1 MRTQGEWALSVS
13 TDLSARAVDRA
24 RGCPFAAAAGHEET
38 DLNGPVARVRT
49 PAGIDAW
56 MVNRYDD
63 VRDVLSDATRF
74 SSAAGS
80 INHMLPRM
88 WPPQPME
95 PGDFNRM
102 DGAEH
107 LQFRRAFGIE
117 IGAAKRMEGLRPA
130 VQRIV
135 DERLDAIAGAE
146 QPVDL
151 HELFSKPV
159 TTAVIADLMDVPYE
173 DRQLFHDSA
182 SAALDINIDVETA
195 TAAFDKLK
203 AYVRKLLVDRREN
216 PGDDALSHIIT
227 RSEAGEKPFTDDELE
242 SIGFALISAGF
253 DVTAGMLT
261 FIMLTLFE
269 FPDEMA
275 RLVEDPSLAPT
286 AVDEFVR
293 YLPGNVGIL
302 RQAIVDTEI
311 AGVQI
316 KAGDYVLAGI
326 GAGSHDAEVF
336 PDPEKLDLTRTP
348 NSHLNFGR
356 GPHACVGQQLARLEL
371 RVALETVLRRVPSL
385 RCAVPVSE
393 VPLREDN
400 IVPGPAH
407 LPVVFDEVLPAQER

>member
-1 MRTQGEWALSVS
+1 MSVN
-13 TDLSARAVDRA
+13 TELSARAADRA
-24 RGCPFAAAAGHEET
+24 RGCPFAAAPGHEDT
-38 DLNGPVARVRT
+38 DVNGPVARVRT

-56 MVNRYDD
+56 MVNRYED
-63 VRDVLSDATRF
+63 VKDVLSDTTRF

-107 LQFRRAFGIE
+107 LRFRRAFGIE
-117 IGAAKRMEGLRPA
+117 IGAAKRMDALRPS

-135 DERLDAIAGAE
+135 DEALDAIADAE
-146 QPVDL
+146 QPVDF
-151 HELFSKPV
+151 HERFSKPV
-159 TTAVIADLMDVPYE
+159 TTAVIADLMDVPYA

-182 SAALDINIDVETA
+182 AAALDIDMDPEIA

-203 AYVRKLLVDRREN
+203 AYVRQLLVDRREN
-216 PGDDALSHIIT
+216 PGDDALSHIIA
-227 RSEAGEKPFTDDELE
+227 RSEAGDRPFTDDELE

-261 FIMLTLFE
+261 FITLTLFE
-269 FPDEMA
+269 FPDQMA
-275 RLVEDPSLAPT
+275 RLVADPSLVPT

-293 YLPGNVGIL
+293 FLPGDVGIL
-302 RQAIVDTEI
+302 RRAVADTEMG
-311 AGVQI
+311 GVQI
-316 KAGDYVLAGI
+316 KAGDYVIAGI
-326 GAGSHDAEVF
+326 GAAGHDPAVF
-336 PDPEKLDLTRTP
+336 PDPEKLDLARTP

-385 RCAVPVSE
+385 RCAVPVAE
-393 VPLREDN
+393 VPLRQDN

-407 LPVVFDEVLPAQER
+407 LPVLFDAVLPAGEETP

>member
-1 MRTQGEWALSVS
+1 MSAS
-13 TDLSARAVDRA
+13 TELSARAADRA
-24 RGCPFAAAAGHEET
+24 RGCPFAAAPGHEET

-56 MVNRYDD
+56 MVNRYAD
-63 VRDVLSDATRF
+63 VRDVLSDTTRF
-74 SSAAGS
+74 SSDAGS
-80 INHMLPRM
+80 INHMMARL
-88 WPPQPME
+88 WPPQPRE

-107 LQFRRAFGIE
+107 LRFRRAFGVE
-117 IGAAKRMEGLRPA
+117 IGAAKRMEALRPS

-135 DERLDAIAGAE
+135 DERLDAIADAR

-151 HELFSKPV
+151 HEMFSKPV

-173 DRQLFHDSA
+173 DRELFHDSA
-182 SAALDINIDVETA
+182 AAALDVSMDAETA
-195 TAAFDKLK
+195 AAAFDRLK
-203 AYVRKLLVDRREN
+203 AYVRELLVARREN
-216 PGDDALSHIIT
+216 PGDDALSHIIV

-269 FPDEMA
+269 FPAEMA
-275 RLVEDPSLAPT
+275 RLTDDPSLVPT

-293 YLPGNVGIL
+293 YLPGGPGIL
-302 RQAIVDTEI
+302 RRAIVDTEI
-311 AGVQI
+311 AGAEI
-316 KAGDYVLAGI
+316 KAGDYVIAGI
-326 GAGSHDAEVF
+326 GAAAH
-336 PDPEKLDLTRTP
+336 DPEAFPNPEALDLTRTP

-371 RVALETVLRRVPSL
+371 RVALETVLRRVPTL
-385 RCAVPVSE
+385 RCAVPVSS

-407 LPVVFDEVLPAQER
+407 LPVLFDEVLPAQ

>member
-1 MRTQGEWALSVS
+1 MSVN
-13 TDLSARAVDRA
+13 TELSARAVDRA
-24 RGCPFAAAAGHEET
+24 RGCPFAAAQGHEDT
-38 DLNGPVARVRT
+38 DVNGPVAKVRT

-56 MVNRYDD
+56 MVNRYED
-63 VRDVLSDATRF
+63 VKDVLSDTTRF
-74 SSAAGS
+74 SSDAGS

-88 WPPQPME
+88 WPPQPLE

-107 LQFRRAFGIE
+107 LRFRRAFGIE
-117 IGAAKRMEGLRPA
+117 IGAAKRMDALRPS

-135 DERLDAIAGAE
+135 DEALDAIAGAE

-151 HELFSKPV
+151 HEQFSKPV

-182 SAALDINIDVETA
+182 AAALDIDMDPETA
-195 TAAFDKLK
+195 AAAFDKLK

-216 PGDDALSHIIT
+216 PGDDALSHIIA
-227 RSEAGEKPFTDDELE
+227 RSEAGERPFTDDELE

-261 FIMLTLFE
+261 FILLTLFE
-269 FPDEMA
+269 FPDELA
-275 RLVEDPSLAPT
+275 RLVEDPALVPT

-302 RQAIVDTEI
+302 RRAVVDTEMGG
-311 AGVQI
+311 ARI
-316 KAGDYVLAGI
+316 KAGDYVIAGI
-326 GAGSHDAEVF
+326 GAAAHDPEVF
-336 PDPEKLDLTRTP
+336 SDPETLDLARTP

-385 RCAVPVSE
+385 RCAVPVTE
-393 VPLREDN
+393 VPLRQDN

-407 LPVVFDEVLPAQER
+407 LPVLFDAVLPA

>member
-1 MRTQGEWALSVS
+1 LSVN
-13 TDLSARAVDRA
+13 TELSARAADRA
-24 RGCPFAAAAGHEET
+24 RGCPFDAAPGHEGA

-56 MVNRYDD
+56 MVNRYED
-63 VRDVLSDATRF
+63 VKDVLSDTTRF

-107 LQFRRAFGIE
+107 LRFRRAFGIE
-117 IGAAKRMEGLRPA
+117 IGAAKRMDALRPS

-135 DERLDAIAGAE
+135 DEALDAIAGAE
-146 QPVDL
+146 QPVDF
-151 HELFSKPV
+151 HERFSKPV
-159 TTAVIADLMDVPYE
+159 TTAVIADLMDVPYA

-182 SAALDINIDVETA
+182 AAALDIEMDPEIA

-203 AYVRKLLVDRREN
+203 AYVRTLLVDRREN
-216 PGDDALSHIIT
+216 PGDDALSHIIA
-227 RSEAGEKPFTDDELE
+227 RSEAGDRPFTDDELE

-261 FIMLTLFE
+261 FILLTLFE
-269 FPDEMA
+269 FPDQMA
-275 RLVEDPSLAPT
+275 RLVEDPSLVPT

-293 YLPGNVGIL
+293 FLPGDVGIL
-302 RQAIVDTEI
+302 RRAVADTEMG
-311 AGVQI
+311 GVQI
-316 KAGDYVLAGI
+316 KAGDYVIAGI
-326 GAGSHDAEVF
+326 GAAGHDGSVF
-336 PDPEKLDLTRTP
+336 PDPEKLDLARTP

-385 RCAVPVSE
+385 RCAVPVAE
-393 VPLREDN
+393 VPLRQDN

-407 LPVVFDEVLPAQER
+407 LPVLFDAVLPAGEETP